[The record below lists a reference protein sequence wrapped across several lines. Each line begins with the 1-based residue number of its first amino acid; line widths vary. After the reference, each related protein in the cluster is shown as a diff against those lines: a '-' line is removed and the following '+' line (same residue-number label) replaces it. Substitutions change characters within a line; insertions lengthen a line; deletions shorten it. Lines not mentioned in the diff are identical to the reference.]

1 MIKTFQIGQCFI
13 AVNIGLKVLKVKAIA
28 PVNENKMIVVKVFH
42 QYNAGEHVSAE
53 VETYDR
59 LDKIAGQEALE
70 WGMADA

>member
-13 AVNIGLKVLKVKAIA
+13 AINIGLKVLKVKAIA
-28 PVNENKMIVVKVFH
+28 PVNENKMIVVKVFN

-59 LDKIAGQEALE
+59 LDEVASKEALE
-70 WGMADA
+70 WGMVDA